1 VTYRPLF
8 LNGQLDIGGGRGK
21 GGGGGEN
28 GDLDDPA
35 GNI

>member
-21 GGGGGEN
+21 GGGGEVRKE
-28 GDLDDPA
+28 
-35 GNI
+35 I